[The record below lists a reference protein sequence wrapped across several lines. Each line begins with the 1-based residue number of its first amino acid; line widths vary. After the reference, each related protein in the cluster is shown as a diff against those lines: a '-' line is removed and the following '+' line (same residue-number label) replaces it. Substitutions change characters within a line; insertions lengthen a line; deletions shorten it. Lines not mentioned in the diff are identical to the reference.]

1 MNILDHKKATL
12 LCYNKNTLFIDIK
25 VSHNITNSMKSKHI
39 YKLYKDINITSG
51 GKLTT

>member
-12 LCYNKNTLFIDIK
+12 LCYNKSTLFIDSK